1 MQEIQET
8 WVQSFVGKIPRNKKW
23 QSAPVFLPGKFHGQ
37 RSPVAYSPWDAETDT
52 TEHLQEQDI
61 QKLKILFLSNERD
74 YQKVGESFEAND
86 EGRTPIKE
94 STKWENCQNTLIALS
109 FGAYSFHV

>member
-1 MQEIQET
+1 MDRGALQPT
-8 WVQSFVGKIPRNKKW
+8 V
-23 QSAPVFLPGKFHGQ
+23 HG
-37 RSPVAYSPWDAETDT
+37 DAETDT
-52 TEHLQEQDI
+52 TEHQQEQDI

-94 STKWENCQNTLIALS
+94 STKWENCQNILIALS
-109 FGAYSFHV
+109 FGAYSFHVQKLQRGQEREALQAEPRA